1 MSFVE
6 VVRTAIANTF
16 RSRLRTV
23 LTVLAIFV
31 GAFTL
36 TLTNGLGTGITNYVN
51 SQLAALGGGDI
62 LSVSKASLS
71 DGSGFGPS
79 AEGPV
84 EYDPDRAFIQAGPG
98 FSFEALTGA
107 DIDQIEAIDGI
118 VGVEPIRMVGLDFI
132 AFQDGTRFE
141 ISIDPT
147 PPGFDLELVAGGLI
161 SADGVREHPA
171 HAEPVGEVL
180 LPVAFVEPLGLGTPQ
195 QAIGELV
202 TLALSDP
209 FGNRHEVPAV
219 VVGVKQASL
228 FGGEGVS
235 VSPTLLDQLFS
246 AQTTGL
252 PTEVTNVF
260 QGATATLA
268 PGLSDGRVAEIKSA
282 LEEVGLRGL
291 TLADQLGAFNTVV
304 NTIIGV
310 LNAFAVIALIAA
322 GFGIINTLLMSV
334 QERTREIGLMKAL
347 GMGAGKIFALFST
360 EAVFIG
366 FLGSAIG
373 ALVAIALGT
382 VISQVLADGILADLA
397 GLRILSFDPLSVLG
411 VTLLVMLIAFLA
423 GTLPARRAAALDPI
437 EALRYE

>member
-1 MSFVE
+1 MSFIE

-62 LSVSKASLS
+62 LSVSKASLA

-84 EYDPDRAFIQAGPG
+84 EYDPDKAFIQAGPG

-107 DIDQIEAIDGI
+107 DIALIEAVDGI

-141 ISIDPT
+141 IAIDPT
-147 PPGFDLELVAGGLI
+147 PPSFDLELVAGALLSTEGARDLPGR
-161 SADGVREHPA
+161 D
-171 HAEPVGEVL
+171 EPVGEAL
-180 LPVAFVEPLGLGTPQ
+180 LPVAFVEPLGLGTPEG
-195 QAIGELV
+195 AIGETV

-219 VVGVKQASL
+219 VVGVKQTSL
-228 FGGEGVS
+228 FGGEGLS
-235 VSPTLLDQLFS
+235 VSSALLDQLFG

-252 PTEVTNVF
+252 PAEVTNVF

-268 PGLSDGRVAEIKSA
+268 PGLSDARITEVKAA

>member
-36 TLTNGLGTGITNYVN
+36 TLTNGLGKGITNYVN
-51 SQLAALGGGDI
+51 AQLAALGGADI
-62 LSVSKASLS
+62 MSLSKASLA
-71 DGSGFGPS
+71 DGNGFGPS
-79 AEGPV
+79 ADGPV
-84 EYDPDRAFIQAGPG
+84 EYDPDKAFIQAGPG
-98 FSFEALTGA
+98 FSFEALTRA
-107 DIDQIEAIDGI
+107 DIDSIKTIDGI
-118 VGVEPIRMVGLDFI
+118 VRVEPIRMVGLDFI
-132 AFQDGTRFE
+132 AFEEGTRFE
-141 ISIDPT
+141 VSLDPT
-147 PPGFDLELVAGGLI
+147 PLGFELELVAGGLL
-161 SADGVREHPA
+161 SAEGVRLLPGRDEA
-171 HAEPVGEVL
+171 VGEVL
-180 LPVAFVEPLGLGTPQ
+180 LPVAFVEPLGLGTPE
-195 QAIGELV
+195 QALGEVV

-209 FGNRHEVPAV
+209 FGNQHEVPAV
-219 VVGVKQASL
+219 VVGVKQTSL
-228 FGGEGVS
+228 FGGEGIS
-235 VSPTLLDQLFS
+235 VSSPLLDQLFR
-246 AQTTGL
+246 AQTSGL
-252 PTEVTNVF
+252 PAEVTDVF

-268 PGLSDGRVAEIKSA
+268 PGLSAARIDEIKAA
-282 LEEVGLRGL
+282 LEAVGLRGL
-291 TLADQLGAFNTVV
+291 TLADQLGAFNTVI

-382 VISQVLADGILADLA
+382 VISRVLAEGILADLA
-397 GLRILSFDPLSVLG
+397 GLRILSFDPLSVTG
-411 VTLLVMLIAFLA
+411 VTLLVMAIAFLA
-423 GTLPARRAAALDPI
+423 GTLPANRAARLDPI